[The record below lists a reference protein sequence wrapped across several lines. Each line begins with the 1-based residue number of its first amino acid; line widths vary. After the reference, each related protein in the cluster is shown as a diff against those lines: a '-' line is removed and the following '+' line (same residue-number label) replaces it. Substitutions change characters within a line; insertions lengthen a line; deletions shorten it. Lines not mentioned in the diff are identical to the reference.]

1 MTQLQGVTDFHALK
15 EEIKLIIQENIDT
28 LLSVGKTVWSILA
41 VNISF
46 LSSIMAAFAG
56 VILGFGMDIVNFL
69 IEIVSSLRSSLT
81 LPKLTHGSKKALP
94 QFLYLLRAL
103 ASGPSSPCQI
113 IYYHNLQGD

>member
-15 EEIKLIIQENIDT
+15 EEIKLIVQENIDT

-81 LPKLTHGSKKALP
+81 LPKLTHGSETLP

-103 ASGPSSPCQI
+103 ASGPSSPCRI
-113 IYYHNLQGD
+113 IYYRNLQGD